1 MPRILSA
8 APHSW
13 RDAPP
18 SSAYAGRVRRW
29 LVPALLVAVVGA
41 GCGSGDDAPSRPT
54 NATAD
59 RAAATP
65 RLVERLRRGGYVL
78 ALRHAATDQSM
89 ADTTRD
95 LRDCSKQRNL
105 SAAGRRQ
112 AQAIGRALRRL
123 RIPVG
128 TVLTSPYCRTRDT
141 ARLAFG
147 RLRTST
153 ALLAPEFLDDRAA
166 RERQPAR
173 TQRLLAS
180 RPARGTNTVVVTHGF
195 AISAAADVTVGEG
208 ETAIFAPGHGRRGFQ
223 RVDTVTADE
232 WTRLAAS
239 APAPRVRLR
248 EYRLFAGAG
257 PHDVAPARDGTVWF
271 TAQAAGE
278 LGRLDPRTGRARRI
292 PLGSGS
298 APHGV
303 IVGPDRAAWVTD
315 GGLNAIVRVEDRS
328 LRVRR
333 YPHPSD
339 RGAANLNTAT
349 FDRRGILWFT
359 GQGGIYGRLDPR
371 SSEMRVFDAPRGP
384 GPYGIATTPSGDV
397 WYASLAGSYIARL
410 DADGAAHVVEP
421 PTEGQGARRVWPDSR
436 GRLWVSEWNAG
447 KVAVY
452 DPRADRWQEWRLPGD
467 NPMPYAVFVDEADVV
482 WLTDFGASALVRF
495 DPEAERFARFPL
507 RAGADVRQLLGRR
520 GELWGAESGADRLVV
535 ARTG

>member
-1 MPRILSA
+1 
-8 APHSW
+8 
-13 RDAPP
+13 
-18 SSAYAGRVRRW
+18 
-29 LVPALLVAVVGA
+29 LVAVVAA
-41 GCGSGDDAPSRPT
+41 GCGGCDDAPSRPT

-59 RAAATP
+59 RAVATP
-65 RLVERLRRGGYVL
+65 PLVERLRRGGYVL

-89 ADTTRD
+89 ADNTRD

-112 AQAIGRALRRL
+112 AQAIGHALRRL

-128 TVLTSPYCRTRDT
+128 TVLASPYCRTRAT

-195 AISAAADVTVGEG
+195 AIGAAADVTVDEG
-208 ETAIFAPGHGRRGFQ
+208 ETAIFAPGQGRRGFQ

-239 APAPRVRLR
+239 APPPRVRLR
-248 EYRLFAGAG
+248 EFKVFAGAG
-257 PHDVAPARDGTVWF
+257 PHDVAPARDGKVWF

-315 GGLNAIVRVEDRS
+315 GGLNAIVRVDDRS

-333 YPHPSD
+333 YPLPSD
-339 RGAANLNTAT
+339 RPAANLNTAT

-384 GPYGIATTPSGDV
+384 GPYGIATTPSGHV
-397 WYASLAGSYIARL
+397 WYASLAGSYIARI

-421 PTEGQGARRVWPDSR
+421 PTEGGGARRVWPDSQ
-436 GRLWVSEWNAG
+436 GRLWVTEWNAG

-452 DPRADRWQEWRLPGD
+452 DPRADRWQEWPLPGD

-482 WLTDFGASALVRF
+482 WLTDFGASALWRF
-495 DPEAERFARFPL
+495 DPETERFTRLPL
-507 RAGADVRQLLGRR
+507 RAGADVRQLLGRPAAV
-520 GELWGAESGADRLVV
+520 WGAESGADRLVV